1 MTCDPGE
8 GFGGRVW
15 GPEFES
21 RFNSG
26 RSAPSLCAKIARLM
40 PKPGMP
46 RDEAADVYAHV
57 FVRVTE
63 LTAGTEGERL
73 FLPGEPWFAA
83 DDEKQALAFALLITS
98 SLPSAA
104 ALVDACRIEAAALL
118 RNHEHVARALAAE
131 LLIRRTLTGIEID
144 SVIAQAVA
152 AKALAD
158 EHARRDVWKRVE
170 ESARAFL
177 ADATS
182 RAAS

>member
-1 MTCDPGE
+1 MKDAQVFEAVGARPPRSGIGPSFDEGHVATPCTCVEPAAAAASSGSGGREGDQPRSAADDARIALHEASHATVHRLCGSLLGGMTCDPGE

-63 LTAGTEGERL
+63 LTAGT
-73 FLPGEPWFAA
+73 
-83 DDEKQALAFALLITS
+83 
-98 SLPSAA
+98 
-104 ALVDACRIEAAALL
+104 
-118 RNHEHVARALAAE
+118 
-131 LLIRRTLTGIEID
+131 
-144 SVIAQAVA
+144 
-152 AKALAD
+152 
-158 EHARRDVWKRVE
+158 
-170 ESARAFL
+170 
-177 ADATS
+177 
-182 RAAS
+182 